1 MEGVILPIVKKG
13 EGLVEEYR
21 GVTMMPSLYK
31 IYASVLAERLR
42 VETEEKSISPH
53 NQTDFRKGM
62 GMMDNVCILNY
73 VINRQLA
80 QKGGKVLVL
89 FVDLKAVF
97 DMIDRE
103 VLLESMRERGIREG
117 LVKRMEKMLRETKSR
132 VRVEEETGKAFWMAR
147 EVRQECPL
155 SPLLF
160 SLLIADLEET
170 LKKVGWGG
178 IKIRGKRVCSL
189 MYTDDIVLIAE
200 KEGEMKSMI

>member
-31 IYASVLAERLR
+31 IYPSVLAEKLR
-42 VETEEKSISPH
+42 IETEEKSISSH
-53 NQTDFRKGM
+53 NQTDFRKWM

-73 VINRQLA
+73 VINRQLV

-103 VLLESMRERGIREG
+103 VLLESMRERGIRER
-117 LVKRMEKMLRETKSR
+117 LVKRMEKMLDKGRQ
-132 VRVEEETGKAFWMAR
+132 RVE
-147 EVRQECPL
+147 
-155 SPLLF
+155 
-160 SLLIADLEET
+160 
-170 LKKVGWGG
+170 
-178 IKIRGKRVCSL
+178 
-189 MYTDDIVLIAE
+189 
-200 KEGEMKSMI
+200 